1 MKPLFIGAAI
11 VGAALLLTAPA
22 AGSESAGHVC
32 FTVVDADKNGEV
44 NYAEYQTYFG
54 DDRKGFDAA
63 DLDKNGTLSHDEYHE
78 RLGHGATSS

>member
-1 MKPLFIGAAI
+1 MKWLLVCAAFIGT
-11 VGAALLLTAPA
+11 ALLATTPV
-22 AGSESAGHVC
+22 AGSETKDHVC

-44 NYAEYQTYFG
+44 NYSEYQAYFG

-78 RLGHGATSS
+78 RLGHGARSS